1 MRVEMALG
9 LRLNKLRF
17 NITKKGMIELFGEDL
32 AFLKTN
38 IDSKEML
45 INFVLL
51 FLFQYVIFIN

>member
-32 AFLKTN
+32 VFLKTN
-38 IDSKEML
+38 IDSK
-45 INFVLL
+45 
-51 FLFQYVIFIN
+51 

>member
-1 MRVEMALG
+1 MKVEMALG
-9 LRLNKLRF
+9 LSLNKLRF
-17 NITKKGMIELFGEDL
+17 KMTKKDMIELFGEDL

-51 FLFQYVIFIN
+51 FSFQYVIFIN

>member
-32 AFLKTN
+32 EFLKTN

-51 FLFQYVIFIN
+51 FSFQYVIFIN